1 MSEDLLAARSLER
14 KDTRQGCH
22 KVKGMSPVKVD
33 FMDSTV
39 KLKGAKAFISQNF
52 LPSSDPG
59 LPVQP

>member
-22 KVKGMSPVKVD
+22 KVKGISPVKVD

-39 KLKGAKAFISQNF
+39 KLKGAKAFY
-52 LPSSDPG
+52 LPELSPIF
-59 LPVQP
+59 